1 VANSS
6 PNPKPPVKRGVKFLM
21 ILFASRRRIASVLAI
36 VVATKDQ
43 TSCPLG
49 DDIVILDLKAGL
61 YFSLNNVGA
70 LVWQL
75 IQQPRSVKD
84 LRDAILAT
92 FDVERE
98 VCERDLEALLR
109 DLASRNL
116 VEIRDAAAA

>member
-1 VANSS
+1 MATSLS
-6 PNPKPPVKRGVKFLM
+6 D
-21 ILFASRRRIASVLAI
+21 LAL
-36 VVATKDQ
+36 VVATRDQ

-49 DDIVILDLKAGL
+49 DETVILDLKAGL

-70 LVWQL
+70 VIWELV
-75 IQQPRSVKD
+75 QQPRSVKD

-109 DLASRNL
+109 DLESRNL
-116 VEIRDAAAA
+116 VEIRDAASA